1 MAKFNPKIDLSGL
14 SAQFKGLQGRHP
26 GLWPLVPRVA
36 LLAALFAGVLTLAWA
51 SYWRTQIEELEAG
64 QAREAQ
70 LKAQYL
76 DKLKMAVN
84 LEALLAQ
91 KQQVSAYVHQLE
103 KQLPSKAEMA
113 ALLQDI
119 TQAAVGR
126 GLQFDKFKPGQVV
139 LKEFYAELPINIK
152 VSGGYHELG
161 GFTSDISNLA
171 RIVTLNNMNIQT
183 DKNGQ
188 LSMEAIAKT
197 FRYLDPEEIA
207 IARREAA
214 KAKQAAAKGG
224 AK

>member
-1 MAKFNPKIDLSGL
+1 MANFNPKIDFSGL

-36 LLAALFAGVLTLAWA
+36 LLAGLFAGVLTLAWA

-64 QAREAQ
+64 QAREEQ